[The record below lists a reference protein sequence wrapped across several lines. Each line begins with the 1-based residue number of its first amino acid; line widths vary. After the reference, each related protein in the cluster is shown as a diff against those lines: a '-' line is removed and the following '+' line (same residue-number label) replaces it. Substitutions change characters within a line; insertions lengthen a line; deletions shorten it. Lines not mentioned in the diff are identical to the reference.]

1 MRNPAVPCVL
11 LAALAGCAG
20 FPDREAISTTAAPAA
35 IGPYAQA
42 VRVGHTV
49 YLSGQLGLD
58 PATGK
63 LVAGGVEAEARQ
75 ALVNCRA
82 ILAAAGLTLA
92 DVVQAQVFLADMNDY
107 QAVNAIY
114 AEHFPAAPPARAA
127 VQVARLPRDGRVEIL
142 LTAERTGR

>member
-11 LAALAGCAG
+11 LAALAACTT
-20 FPDREAISTTAAPAA
+20 FPDREAISTAAAPAA

-42 VRVGHTV
+42 VRVGRTV

-63 LVAGGVEAEARQ
+63 LVAGGVEAETRQ

-142 LTAERTGR
+142 LTAVRTGR

>member
-1 MRNPAVPCVL
+1 MSHERITSERAPR
-11 LAALAGCAG
+11 AL
-20 FPDREAISTTAAPAA
+20 
-35 IGPYAQA
+35 GPYAPA
-42 VRVGHTV
+42 VRAGDLVFCA
-49 YLSGQLGLD
+49 GQIGLD

-63 LVAGGVEAEARQ
+63 LVAGGVEAETRQ

-142 LTAERTGR
+142 LTAVRTGR

>member
-1 MRNPAVPCVL
+1 MRHHAISFVL
-11 LAALAGCAG
+11 LLGLSGCAG
-20 FPDREAISTTAAPAA
+20 TPAREAISTTAAPAA

-42 VRVGHTV
+42 VRVGRTV

-63 LVAGGVEAEARQ
+63 LVAGGVEAETRQ

-142 LTAERTGR
+142 LTAARTGR